1 MNAIVRSSL
10 TLALRLFLG
19 GLFLYA
25 AWDKILH
32 PAAFSETVMNYKLL
46 PRQLVHLFALWLPW
60 LELVVAILILMGV
73 WARASAV
80 LMSAMMGMFLV
91 AILQAVLRGIDTHCG
106 CFTQGGQAT
115 DPVSFLTILRDV
127 FFLSATLAS
136 AWIERDIPT
145 WKLFSTGSQP
155 R

>member
-1 MNAIVRSSL
+1 MNAVAKSSL
-10 TLALRLFLG
+10 TLLLRLFLG

-32 PAAFSETVMNYKLL
+32 PAAFSETVMNYKML
-46 PRQLVHLFALWLPW
+46 PRQLVHLFSLWLPW
-60 LELVVAILILMGV
+60 VELLVALLILAGI
-73 WARASAV
+73 WARAAAI

-91 AILQAVLRGIDTHCG
+91 AILQAVLRGINIHCG

-115 DPVSFLTILRDV
+115 DPVSFLTILRDA
-127 FFLSATLAS
+127 FFLVATLAS

-145 WKLFSTGSQP
+145 WKLFSIGSKP
-155 R
+155 N